1 MLSSVLLLL
10 LLLILLLFMFTFTQA
25 TWGGTEAAPAA
36 PRTTAPAACTLTHD
50 FGVSLLLSFLGSA
63 YLLCCK

>member
-10 LLLILLLFMFTFTQA
+10 LLLFMFTFTQA

-50 FGVSLLLSFLGSA
+50 FGVSHAFQAREEVLA
-63 YLLCCK
+63 KHY